1 MFSIAFTTVGQNWG
15 QAEWK
20 ERRRGWVEGW
30 IYKII
35 YRRRSNEQIAS
46 GFSWVNYYKLKHEY
60 EDILNVNRSGSD
72 SAELLS
78 RGGGGKVFEEIS
90 RKIVN

>member
-1 MFSIAFTTVGQNWG
+1 MGN
-15 QAEWK
+15 
-20 ERRRGWVEGW
+20 
-30 IYKII
+30 II
-35 YRRRSNEQIAS
+35 I
-46 GFSWVNYYKLKHEY
+46 SWSEY

-78 RGGGGKVFEEIS
+78 RGGGGFEEIS